1 MIPLSPFNRREKSGR
16 AVVTAHA
23 NPWHCQA
30 ALAVT
35 QAAFCCG
42 SVYLKS
48 SLQQAE
54 RSSGV
59 VFHPIIYAFLREA
72 IAAPIMIAIA
82 WFTSGTTLMS
92 AALQALPMLFHV
104 ISCARKG
111 HACPGMS

>member
-1 MIPLSPFNRREKSGR
+1 M
-16 AVVTAHA
+16 VTAHA

-54 RSSGV
+54 QSSGV

-82 WFTSGTTLMS
+82 WFTSGMTL
-92 AALQALPMLFHV
+92 AAVRLHAVFVSV
-104 ISCARKG
+104 ISWPPCFES
-111 HACPGMS
+111 ACMSSKVFDVDHQKPQSSLTPA